1 MNYIIVYLIAF
12 TIIYLFY
19 LFAVVLQKK
28 RMDKFKKSHQIMFFV
43 NRYKLD
49 IDKINIRKFTHLLAL
64 VNAFIMATAFIA
76 MYLVD
81 NLLLQFLIG
90 LAVLFPLLLLCYH
103 IVGKIY
109 QRKYKKTT
117 KKR

>member
-1 MNYIIVYLIAF
+1 MNYIIIYFIAF

-43 NRYKLD
+43 NRYNLD
-49 IDKINIRKFTHLLAL
+49 INKINIRRFTHILAL
-64 VNAFIMATAFIA
+64 VNAFIMATAFIC

-81 NLLLQFLIG
+81 SLILQFIVG
-90 LAVLFPLLLLCYH
+90 LAVLFPLLLITYH

-109 QRKYKKTT
+109 QRKYKKT
-117 KKR
+117 R

>member
-1 MNYIIVYLIAF
+1 MKYFYIYIIAF

-19 LFAVVLQKK
+19 LFAVVLQTKG
-28 RMDKFKKSHQIMFFV
+28 MHKFKKSHQIMFFV

-49 IDKINIRKFTHLLAL
+49 VDKINIKRFSNLLGL
-64 VNAFIMATAFIA
+64 VNAFIMSTAFIA

-81 NLLLQFLIG
+81 NLILQFLIG
-90 LAVLFPLLLLCYH
+90 LAVLFPLLLVCYH

-109 QRKYKKTT
+109 QKKF
-117 KKR
+117 K

>member
-1 MNYIIVYLIAF
+1 MKFIIIYFIAF

-28 RMDKFKKSHQIMFFV
+28 RMEKFKRSHQIMFFV
-43 NRYKLD
+43 NRYNLD
-49 IDKINIRKFTHLLAL
+49 IEKINIRKFTHLLAFI
-64 VNAFIMATAFIA
+64 NAFIMATAFIS

-90 LAVLFPLLLLCYH
+90 LAVLFPLLFLCYH

-109 QRKYKKTT
+109 QKKYKK
-117 KKR
+117 